1 MIRKAVIKD
10 AKEILGII
18 NFFANREEMLHR
30 SINEIYENIRDF
42 IVYEIDGEIAGVSSL
57 HIDWEDLAEIRS
69 LAVKEKNSKKGIGSS
84 MVRECIREA
93 KELSVEKVFTL
104 TYVPDFFK
112 KLGFKVVDKTQFP
125 HKIWGD
131 CIKCPKFPEC
141 DETALIYEIEA

>member
-18 NFFANREEMLHR
+18 NIFANRGEMLHR

-42 IVYEIDGEIAGVSSL
+42 IIYEIDGEIVGVSSL

-93 KELSVEKVFTL
+93 KELSIKKVFTL

-112 KLGFKVVDKTQFP
+112 KFGFRVVDKTQFP

-141 DETALIYEIEA
+141 DETALIYEIK